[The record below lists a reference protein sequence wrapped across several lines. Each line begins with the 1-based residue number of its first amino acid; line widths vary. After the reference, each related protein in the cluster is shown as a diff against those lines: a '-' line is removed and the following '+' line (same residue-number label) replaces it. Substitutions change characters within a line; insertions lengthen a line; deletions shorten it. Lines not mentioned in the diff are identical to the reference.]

1 MLAGT
6 HLRMRNRHEPPST
19 FAAIATRLL
28 TAFFALATTSAALAQ
43 EPVNAIAMHG
53 EPKLAAGFSYLPLA
67 NPNAPKGGSITYGVI
82 GTFDSL
88 NPFVLKSMR
97 TTARG
102 VIDPQFGNL
111 VYESLLFRSLDEPFT
126 MYADLAQ
133 SVRMPDDRS
142 WIEFNLDPRAKWSDG
157 VPVTPEDVIF
167 TYEVLTEH
175 GRPPYNTR
183 MQKIATIEKT
193 GEHSVKFTFN
203 SQSDREFPLIVGL
216 TPILPKHATDP
227 ATFENSTLKSPVG
240 SGPYLIDTVEPGQ
253 RIVYRRNPDYW
264 GKDLPVMAG
273 LFNFD
278 RITVEYFGSA
288 QAQFEA
294 FKKGLFDVYFDS
306 DPASWERSYDFPA
319 IAEGKVRKEVFT
331 PGTPANMYAFV
342 FNTRRP
348 VFADRTVR
356 QALATAFDFDSVN
369 KNLFFGAY
377 ARTGSFWQ
385 GSNLSAL
392 GVPADETEKAL
403 LSKWPDAVSPEIMD
417 GSYRP
422 PESDGTGQDRKLLR
436 AAFDLLAK
444 AGFKRNGGT
453 LVGKDGKPL
462 SFEIMTRSD
471 SEERLALA
479 YKRSLELLGIAAQI
493 RAVDDA
499 QYQRRLQD
507 YDYDMILATYSASLS
522 PGIEQTAR
530 WGSASRDIPG
540 TFNYAGAAEPAIDAA
555 IAAILNAVEESEFV
569 SSVRALDR
577 LLISGNYVVPLF
589 HLKEQWVASWSHIG
603 HPPGTP
609 LYGYY
614 LPAWWDERAR

>member
-1 MLAGT
+1 
-6 HLRMRNRHEPPST
+6 
-19 FAAIATRLL
+19 
-28 TAFFALATTSAALAQ
+28 
-43 EPVNAIAMHG
+43 
-53 EPKLAAGFSYLPLA
+53 
-67 NPNAPKGGSITYGVI
+67 
-82 GTFDSL
+82 
-88 NPFVLKSMR
+88 
-97 TTARG
+97 
-102 VIDPQFGNL
+102 
-111 VYESLLFRSLDEPFT
+111 
-126 MYADLAQ
+126 
-133 SVRMPDDRS
+133 
-142 WIEFNLDPRAKWSDG
+142 
-157 VPVTPEDVIF
+157 
-167 TYEVLTEH
+167 
-175 GRPPYNTR
+175 
-183 MQKIATIEKT
+183 
-193 GEHSVKFTFN
+193 
-203 SQSDREFPLIVGL
+203 
-216 TPILPKHATDP
+216 
-227 ATFENSTLKSPVG
+227 
-240 SGPYLIDTVEPGQ
+240 
-253 RIVYRRNPDYW
+253 
-264 GKDLPVMAG
+264 
-273 LFNFD
+273 
-278 RITVEYFGSA
+278 
-288 QAQFEA
+288 
-294 FKKGLFDVYFDS
+294 
-306 DPASWERSYDFPA
+306 
-319 IAEGKVRKEVFT
+319 
-331 PGTPANMYAFV
+331 
-342 FNTRRP
+342 
-348 VFADRTVR
+348 VFADRAVR
-356 QALATAFDFDSVN
+356 QALATAFDFNSVN

-403 LSKWPDAVSPEIMD
+403 LSKWPDAVLPTVLD

-444 AGFKRNGGT
+444 AGFKRNGGA
-453 LVGKDGKPL
+453 LVGSDGNPL

-479 YKRSLELLGIAAQI
+479 YKRSLELLGIEVRL

-540 TFNYAGAAEPAIDAA
+540 TFNYAGAADPAIDAA
-555 IAAILNAVEESEFV
+555 IDAVLHAVEEPEFV

-577 LLISGNYVVPLF
+577 LLISGTYVVPLF